1 MVHAETLQT
10 LHPAAGATAAIV
22 EFVGELRHAA
32 LPDEVRHYAR
42 RHLLDTVGVMIAGAG
57 GDVATRAEAVLAA
70 VRPAGRIPVP
80 GRARRA
86 DLIDAAFLGGTAAHG
101 IELDDGFRQG
111 SVHPG
116 CVVVPAVLALGY
128 DRHADGRAV
137 MEAIVAGYEAV
148 IAIGRACHPD
158 LRQRGF
164 HPTAAVGVFGSAAAA
179 GKLRRLSA
187 DALANALGLA
197 ASSAA
202 GLFAFV
208 NGGGDIKRLHAGHAA
223 REGLQAALL
232 AEQGVEG
239 PPDVIEARDGFMQ
252 AFAFGRADKT
262 RAALASEASGQRGHS
277 KSARAGHSPEP
288 GSSARA
294 ALASEA
300 SGQRGHSKSAR
311 AGHSPEP
318 GSSARAVALP
328 PAVPFGITDCYIK
341 PYPCCR
347 HIQPAVEALIG
358 LVNDEAIASDE
369 VQRIDVATYRIAA
382 EHAETGWDDF
392 ASAQLSF
399 PYLMGL
405 ALRFRAVKFEH
416 FSEQT
421 RRDPAFA
428 AIARK
433 LTVTAPAD
441 VDRLYPQLRPARVTV
456 TTARGSFTR
465 QADEALGSR
474 IVPLDDAGLTAKFL
488 DLVGPVLGAAR
499 AKELGERLW
508 SLDAISDV
516 VPLVESMA
524 KPA

>member
-10 LHPAAGATAAIV
+10 LHPAARATAAIV
-22 EFVGELRHAA
+22 EFVGELRYAA

-70 VRPAGRIPVP
+70 ARPAGRIPVP

-86 DLIDAAFLGGTAAHG
+86 DVIDAAFLGGTAAHG

-116 CVVVPAVLALGY
+116 CVVVPAALALGY
-128 DRHADGRAV
+128 DRRADGRAL
-137 MEAIVAGYEAV
+137 MEAIVAGYETV

-179 GKLRRLSA
+179 GKLRGLSP
-187 DALANALGLA
+187 DALANAFGLA

-239 PPDVIEARDGFMQ
+239 PPGVIEARDGFMQ
-252 AFAFGRADKT
+252 AFARAEKV
-262 RAALASEASGQRGHS
+262 RAI
-277 KSARAGHSPEP
+277 
-288 GSSARA
+288 
-294 ALASEA
+294 
-300 SGQRGHSKSAR
+300 
-311 AGHSPEP
+311 
-318 GSSARAVALP
+318 ALP

-358 LVNDEAIASDE
+358 LTNDENILSDE
-369 VQRIDVATYRIAA
+369 VQRIEVATYRIAA

-405 ALRFRAVKFEH
+405 ALKFRAVKFEH

-421 RRDPAFA
+421 RRDPAFS

-433 LTVTAPAD
+433 LNVTAPPD

-508 SLDAISDV
+508 SLDEVNDV
-516 VPLVESMA
+516 APLVESMA
-524 KPA
+524 TPA

>member
-1 MVHAETLQT
+1 MSHAEALYT
-10 LHPAAGATAAIV
+10 LHPAAGATRAIV
-22 EFVGELRHAA
+22 AFVSGLRHAA
-32 LPDEVRHYAR
+32 LTDEVRHYAR

-57 GDVATRAEAVLAA
+57 GEVASRAETALAA
-70 VRPAGRIPVP
+70 VRPAGRVPVP

-86 DLIDAAFLGGTAAHG
+86 DLLDAAFLGGTAAHG

-116 CVVVPAVLALGY
+116 CVVMPAVLALGY
-128 DRHADGRAV
+128 ERRISGAALI
-137 MEAIVAGYEAV
+137 EAIVAGYEAE

-164 HPTAAVGVFGSAAAA
+164 HPAAAVGVFGAVMAA
-179 GKLRRLSA
+179 GKLRGLSTTQ
-187 DALANALGLA
+187 LANALGIA

-208 NGGGDIKRLHAGHAA
+208 NGGGDIKRLHAGHAS

-252 AFAFGRADKT
+252 AFAFGRGGKA
-262 RAALASEASGQRGHS
+262 RGI
-277 KSARAGHSPEP
+277 
-288 GSSARA
+288 
-294 ALASEA
+294 
-300 SGQRGHSKSAR
+300 
-311 AGHSPEP
+311 
-318 GSSARAVALP
+318 ALP
-328 PAVPFGITDCYIK
+328 PAVPFGVTDCYIK

-358 LVNDEAIASDE
+358 LLADENIANEE
-369 VQRIDVATYRIAA
+369 VERIEVATYRIAA

-405 ALRFRAVKFEH
+405 ALRFRGVKFEH
-416 FSEQT
+416 FSEAM

-433 LTVTAPAD
+433 LTVTAPPEI
-441 VDRLYPQLRPARVTV
+441 DRLYPQLRPARVTV
-456 TTARGSFTR
+456 TTARGTFTR

-474 IVPLDDAGLTAKFL
+474 IVPLDDAGLKTKFS

-499 AKELGERLW
+499 AEELLERLW
-508 SLDAISDV
+508 SVEAIADV
-516 VPLVESMA
+516 APLVESMA
-524 KPA
+524 KA

>member
-1 MVHAETLQT
+1 MVHAEALQT

-32 LPDEVRHYAR
+32 LPHEVRHYAR

-57 GDVATRAEAVLAA
+57 GEVATRAEAVLAA

-128 DRHADGRAV
+128 DRHADGRAL

-164 HPTAAVGVFGSAAAA
+164 HPTAAVGVFGSVAAA
-179 GKLRRLSA
+179 GKLQGLPA
-187 DALANALGLA
+187 DVLANAFGLA

-252 AFAFGRADKT
+252 AFAFGRADK
-262 RAALASEASGQRGHS
+262 
-277 KSARAGHSPEP
+277 ARPITF
-288 GSSARA
+288 
-294 ALASEA
+294 
-300 SGQRGHSKSAR
+300 
-311 AGHSPEP
+311 
-318 GSSARAVALP
+318 P
-328 PAVPFGITDCYIK
+328 PSVPFGITDCYIK

-358 LVNDEAIASDE
+358 LINDEAISSDE
-369 VQRIDVATYRIAA
+369 VERIEVATYRIAA

-405 ALRFRAVKFEH
+405 ALKFRAVKFEH

-433 LTVTAPAD
+433 LTVTAPPD

-474 IVPLDDAGLTAKFL
+474 IVPLDDAGLTAKFF

-499 AKELGERLW
+499 AKDLGERLW
-508 SLDAISDV
+508 SLDEIGDV
-516 VPLVESMA
+516 APLVEAMA
-524 KPA
+524 R

>member
-1 MVHAETLQT
+1 MAHAEALQT
-10 LHPAAGATAAIV
+10 LHSVPPVTGALV
-22 EFVGELRHAA
+22 EFVAELRYAA
-32 LPDEVRHYAR
+32 IPDEARHYAR

-57 GDVATRAEAVLAA
+57 GDVASRAEAVLAA
-70 VRPAGRIPVP
+70 ARPAGRIPVP

-116 CVVVPAVLALGY
+116 CVVVPAALALGY
-128 DRHADGRAV
+128 DRRADGRAL

-179 GKLRRLSA
+179 GKLRGLSA
-187 DALANALGLA
+187 DALANAFGLA

-252 AFAFGRADKT
+252 AFAFGRADNT
-262 RAALASEASGQRGHS
+262 HS
-277 KSARAGHSPEP
+277 KSARAMT
-288 GSSARA
+288 
-294 ALASEA
+294 
-300 SGQRGHSKSAR
+300 
-311 AGHSPEP
+311 
-318 GSSARAVALP
+318 LP
-328 PAVPFGITDCYIK
+328 PAAPFGITDCYIK

-358 LVNDEAIASDE
+358 LLNDETIASDE

-399 PYLMGL
+399 PYLIGL
-405 ALRFRAVKFEH
+405 ALKFRAVKFEH

-474 IVPLDDAGLTAKFL
+474 IVPLDDAGLQAKFL
-488 DLVGPVLGAAR
+488 DLVAPVLGAIAAR
-499 AKELGERLW
+499 DLCQRLW
-508 SLDAISDV
+508 SIADV
-516 VPLVESMA
+516 GDVRPLIEATA

>member
-1 MVHAETLQT
+1 
-10 LHPAAGATAAIV
+10 
-22 EFVGELRHAA
+22 
-32 LPDEVRHYAR
+32 
-42 RHLLDTVGVMIAGAG
+42 
-57 GDVATRAEAVLAA
+57 
-70 VRPAGRIPVP
+70 
-80 GRARRA
+80 
-86 DLIDAAFLGGTAAHG
+86 
-101 IELDDGFRQG
+101 
-111 SVHPG
+111 
-116 CVVVPAVLALGY
+116 
-128 DRHADGRAV
+128 
-137 MEAIVAGYEAV
+137 V

-179 GKLRRLSA
+179 GKLRDLSP
-187 DALANALGLA
+187 DALANAFGLA

-223 REGLQAALL
+223 REGLQAVLL

-239 PPDVIEARDGFMQ
+239 PPGVIEARDGFMQ
-252 AFAFGRADKT
+252 AFARAEKV
-262 RAALASEASGQRGHS
+262 RAM
-277 KSARAGHSPEP
+277 
-288 GSSARA
+288 
-294 ALASEA
+294 
-300 SGQRGHSKSAR
+300 
-311 AGHSPEP
+311 
-318 GSSARAVALP
+318 ALP

-358 LVNDEAIASDE
+358 LINDETISSDE
-369 VQRIDVATYRIAA
+369 VQRIEVATYRIAA

-405 ALRFRAVKFEH
+405 ALKFRAVKFEH

-433 LTVTAPAD
+433 LSVTAPPD

-474 IVPLDDAGLTAKFL
+474 IVPLDDAGLKAKFF

-516 VPLVESMA
+516 APLVESMA
-524 KPA
+524 KPT

>member
-1 MVHAETLQT
+1 MAHAEALQT
-10 LHPAAGATAAIV
+10 LDPVGSTTAALV
-22 EFVGELRHAA
+22 EFISELRYPTI
-32 LPDEVRHYAR
+32 PDEARHYAR
-42 RHLLDTVGVMIAGAG
+42 RHLLDTVGVMIAGAA
-57 GDVATRAEAVLAA
+57 GDVASRAEAVLAT

-116 CVVVPAVLALGY
+116 CVVIPAALALGCA
-128 DRHADGRAV
+128 RHSDGQAL
-137 MEAIVAGYEAV
+137 MQAIVVGYETV

-179 GKLRRLSA
+179 GKLGALSP
-187 DALANALGLA
+187 DRLANAFGLA
-197 ASSAA
+197 ASSAG

-232 AEQGVEG
+232 ADQGVEG
-239 PPDVIEARDGFMQ
+239 PPGVLEARDGFMQ
-252 AFAFGRADKT
+252 AFSRADK
-262 RAALASEASGQRGHS
+262 
-277 KSARAGHSPEP
+277 AR
-288 GSSARA
+288 
-294 ALASEA
+294 
-300 SGQRGHSKSAR
+300 
-311 AGHSPEP
+311 
-318 GSSARAVALP
+318 VIALP
-328 PAVPFGITDCYIK
+328 PPFGITDCYIK

-358 LVNDEAIASDE
+358 VLADENIASDE
-369 VQRIDVATYRIAA
+369 VERIEVATYRIAA

-399 PYLMGL
+399 PYLIGL
-405 ALRFRAVKFEH
+405 ALKFRAIKLEH
-416 FSEQT
+416 FADEV
-421 RRDPAFA
+421 RRDPGFA

-433 LTVTAPAD
+433 LTVTAPPD

-474 IVPLDDAGLTAKFL
+474 IVPLDDAALEVKFL
-488 DLVGPVLGAAR
+488 GLVGPVLGTAR
-499 AKELGERLW
+499 AKALAEQLW
-508 SLDAISDV
+508 SIDALSDV
-516 VPLVESMA
+516 APLVESMA

>member
-1 MVHAETLQT
+1 MAHAEALQT
-10 LHPAAGATAAIV
+10 LHSVPPVTAALV
-22 EFVGELRHAA
+22 EFVAELRYAA
-32 LPDEVRHYAR
+32 IPDEARHYAR

-57 GDVATRAEAVLAA
+57 GDVASRAEAVLAA
-70 VRPAGRIPVP
+70 ARPAGRIPVP

-116 CVVVPAVLALGY
+116 CVVIPAALALGCA
-128 DRHADGRAV
+128 RRSNGQAL
-137 MEAIVAGYEAV
+137 MEAIVAGYETV

-164 HPTAAVGVFGSAAAA
+164 HPTAAVGVFGAAAAA
-179 GKLRRLSA
+179 GKLGTLSRER
-187 DALANALGLA
+187 LANAFGLA
-197 ASSAA
+197 ASSAG

-239 PPDVIEARDGFMQ
+239 PPGVIETRDGFLQ
-252 AFAFGRADKT
+252 AFARADK
-262 RAALASEASGQRGHS
+262 
-277 KSARAGHSPEP
+277 
-288 GSSARA
+288 
-294 ALASEA
+294 
-300 SGQRGHSKSAR
+300 
-311 AGHSPEP
+311 
-318 GSSARAVALP
+318 ARAVALP
-328 PAVPFGITDCYIK
+328 PAAPFGITDCYIK

-358 LVNDEAIASDE
+358 VLTDDNIASDE
-369 VQRIDVATYRIAA
+369 VERIEVATYRIAA

-399 PYLMGL
+399 PYLIAL
-405 ALRFRAVKFEH
+405 ALKFRAIKFEH
-416 FSEQT
+416 FADEV
-421 RRDPAFA
+421 RHDPSLA

-433 LTVTAPAD
+433 LAVTAPPD

-456 TTARGSFTR
+456 TTARGRFTR

-474 IVPLDDAGLTAKFL
+474 LVPLDDVALKTKCL

-499 AKELGERLW
+499 AKDLAERLW

-516 VPLVESMA
+516 APLVGSMA

>member
-1 MVHAETLQT
+1 MSHAEALQT
-10 LHPAAGATAAIV
+10 LHPAAGATVAIV
-22 EFVGELRHAA
+22 DFVNDLRFAA
-32 LPDEVRHYAR
+32 LTDEVRHYAR

-70 VRPAGRIPVP
+70 VRPAGGIPVP
-80 GRARRA
+80 GRTRRA

-128 DRHADGRAV
+128 DRRIDGKALI
-137 MEAIVAGYEAV
+137 ETIVAGYETV
-148 IAIGRACHPD
+148 VAIGGTCHPD

-164 HPTAAVGVFGSAAAA
+164 HPTGAVGVFGAAMAA
-179 GKLRRLSA
+179 GKLCKLSA
-187 DALANALGLA
+187 GQLANALGLA
-197 ASSAA
+197 ASSSA

-208 NGGGDIKRLHAGHAA
+208 NGGADIKRLHAGHAS

-232 AEQGVEG
+232 AQQGVEG

-252 AFAFGRADKT
+252 AFAFGRADK
-262 RAALASEASGQRGHS
+262 
-277 KSARAGHSPEP
+277 ARAI
-288 GSSARA
+288 
-294 ALASEA
+294 
-300 SGQRGHSKSAR
+300 
-311 AGHSPEP
+311 
-318 GSSARAVALP
+318 ALP

-341 PYPCCR
+341 PYACCR
-347 HIQPAVEALIG
+347 HIQPAVEALMG
-358 LVNDEAIASDE
+358 LLDDEKIATDE

-382 EHAETGWDDF
+382 EHAQTGWDDF

-405 ALRFRAVKFEH
+405 ALKFRGIKVEH
-416 FSEQT
+416 FSDQM

-433 LTVTAPAD
+433 LNVTAPAD
-441 VDRLYPQLRPARVTV
+441 IDRLYPQLRPARVTV
-456 TTARGSFTR
+456 TTSRGTFTR

-474 IVPLDDAGLTAKFL
+474 IVPLDDAGLKAKFL
-488 DLVGPVLGAAR
+488 DLVGPVLGPMR
-499 AKELGERLW
+499 ATELAERVW
-508 SLDAISDV
+508 SVEETGDV
-516 VPLVESMA
+516 APLVASMA
-524 KPA
+524 T

>member
-1 MVHAETLQT
+1 MVHAEALQT

-22 EFVGELRHAA
+22 EFVTELRHAA
-32 LPDEVRHYAR
+32 LPHEVRHYAR

-57 GDVATRAEAVLAA
+57 GEVATRAEAVLAA
-70 VRPAGRIPVP
+70 VRPAGGIPVP

-101 IELDDGFRQG
+101 FELDDGFRQG

-128 DRHADGRAV
+128 DRHADGRAL

-179 GKLRRLSA
+179 GKLRGLSA
-187 DALANALGLA
+187 DTLANALGLA

-252 AFAFGRADKT
+252 AFAFARADK
-262 RAALASEASGQRGHS
+262 
-277 KSARAGHSPEP
+277 
-288 GSSARA
+288 
-294 ALASEA
+294 
-300 SGQRGHSKSAR
+300 
-311 AGHSPEP
+311 
-318 GSSARAVALP
+318 ARAVMLP
-328 PAVPFGITDCYIK
+328 PSVPFGITDCYIK

-358 LVNDEAIASDE
+358 LLNDETIANDE
-369 VQRIDVATYRIAA
+369 VQRIEVATYRIAA

-405 ALRFRAVKFEH
+405 ALRFRAVEFEH

-433 LTVTAPAD
+433 LSVTAPPD

-474 IVPLDDAGLTAKFL
+474 IVPLDDAGLTAKFF

-499 AKELGERLW
+499 AKDLGERLW
-508 SLDAISDV
+508 WLDEIGDV
-516 VPLVESMA
+516 APLVEAMA
-524 KPA
+524 R